1 MKNIQNLF
9 SAAVCGLVLA
19 FTGAASAQDVKQGVA
34 TVVRVR
40 GEASYTLQS
49 GANPKWIPLVAG
61 KILPAGATI
70 KTEPD
75 AMVDVVLGKQRCT
88 CPRPLRCPDRFR
100 LAADSPGARHG

>member
-19 FTGAASAQDVKQGVA
+19 FTEAASAQDTLQGVA
-34 TVVRVR
+34 TIVRVR

-61 KILPAGATI
+61 KILTAGTTI

-75 AMVDVVLGKQRCT
+75 AMVDIVLGKSVDFPQAAPV
-88 CPRPLRCPDRFR
+88 PRSVTP
-100 LAADSPGARHG
+100 AADSPV